1 MKTVHRGSW
10 KGPVGMITVRAG
22 EWLSGWCVPIT
33 CPWDKCGEMLREVTQ
48 SAGEMSG
55 VVVFACQA
63 GHQSSLRWDLA
74 FLVDRGAGRRRG
86 SV

>member
-1 MKTVHRGSW
+1 MNLETVTPS
-10 KGPVGMITVRAG
+10 A
-22 EWLSGWCVPIT
+22 LLDCWCVPVT
-33 CPWDKCGEMLREVTQ
+33 CPWDKCGGMLREVTQ

-55 VVVFACQA
+55 VVVLACPE

-74 FLVDRGAGRRRG
+74 YLVDRGAGRRRR